1 MLLTTHFR
9 SVEALQKLYRK
20 LKAVDESLDDKGDLN
35 TLRVVWSEV
44 VENLDRGEHP
54 SMAVDFRL

>member
-1 MLLTTHFR
+1 MHFR

-20 LKAVDESLDDKGDLN
+20 LKAIDESLDDKGDLN